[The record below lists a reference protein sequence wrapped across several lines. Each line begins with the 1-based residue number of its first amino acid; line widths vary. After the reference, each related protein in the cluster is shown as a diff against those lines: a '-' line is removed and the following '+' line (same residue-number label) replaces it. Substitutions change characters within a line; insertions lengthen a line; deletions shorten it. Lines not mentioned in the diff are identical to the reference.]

1 MLLLPDKSLS
11 GKSRAQITALIPL
24 IVSIHAYF
32 FVQMKKGRFHTCPQ
46 NSDEK
51 RILLTCRLMQEK
63 VGSLIDEFLS
73 DTKKSQ
79 KKVQSNRS

>member
-1 MLLLPDKSLS
+1 MLLLPDESLS

-51 RILLTCRLMQEK
+51 RIIFVNLW
-63 VGSLIDEFLS
+63 S
-73 DTKKSQ
+73 DARKSW
-79 KKVQSNRS
+79 VFN

>member
-24 IVSIHAYF
+24 IVLIHAYF

-51 RILLTCRLMQEK
+51 RIIFVNLW
-63 VGSLIDEFLS
+63 S
-73 DTKKSQ
+73 DAKKSWGLLLMNFNRTQ
-79 KKVQSNRS
+79 RNPKKSPE